1 MSGEGEVEEEE
12 ETISGIDPRGNLLRQ
27 QQLRLLQQQQQQQ
40 QQQLRQQQ
48 LRQQQQLKQQQQ
60 KQQQQQFRRPGANNP
75 RDTLLRESLQPPPGR
90 FNNLVRGGLK
100 SNRLQELRNRF
111 LV

>member
-1 MSGEGEVEEEE
+1 MSGDGEGEVEE

-27 QQLRLLQQQQQQQ
+27 QQLRLQQQ
-40 QQQLRQQQ
+40 QQQLIQQQQ

-60 KQQQQQFRRPGANNP
+60 QQQQQQFRRPGANNP
-75 RDTLLRESLQPPPGR
+75 RDTLLRQSLQPPPGR

>member
-27 QQLRLLQQQQQQQ
+27 QQLRLLQQQQ
-40 QQQLRQQQ
+40 

-60 KQQQQQFRRPGANNP
+60 QQQQQQQFRRPGANNP

-90 FNNLVRGGLK
+90 VNNLVRGGLK